1 MVWLY
6 LKALSN
12 SYSISSVV
20 SMSSESKFLIL
31 ESICGIQHR
40 QYRKKKCNNTWPSC
54 FGRKILCR
62 KMLLWH
68 LTKYKVGL
76 FLYSTSCNRSLD
88 YSPQT
93 RSDFTCIRETLWDKA
108 TAVKLFFFFFLF
120 IVHYLMLSMIII
132 WFGKI
137 IWLVNHKWYMDNS
150 SFILNTC
157 FNMCLSKNS
166 SL

>member
-108 TAVKLFFFFFLF
+108 TAVKLFFFFFFLLF
-120 IVHYLMLSMIII
+120 IIWCSLWSLFGLEKLFDWWIISDIWIIPVLS
-132 WFGKI
+132 
-137 IWLVNHKWYMDNS
+137 
-150 SFILNTC
+150 
-157 FNMCLSKNS
+157 
-166 SL
+166 